1 MEEPVGCSAERGWA
15 RSAWSAEDVQSVYSY
30 LSPGPSQWY
39 HVVASCTSAWFNDK
53 LCPHILQ
60 QKEYGALSGRCKFTS
75 YTYTIS
81 VHTRHFQEFVAISVQ
96 LWQIKYDENMTATEP
111 VFTAVAIFLFR
122 DKRPNPQ
129 HWEKCINICRDRPNF
144 VFVTEN
150 EDFDWFRPVSFSDEN
165 AFHCF
170 RIFLFSAENVHLD
183 SQQSIWQ
190 RALKRIK

>member
-1 MEEPVGCSAERGWA
+1 MEEPVGCSTERGWA

-81 VHTRHFQEFVAISVQ
+81 VHTRHFQEFVTISVQ

-129 HWEKCINICRDRPNF
+129 HWEKCINISVETDRI
-144 VFVTEN
+144 
-150 EDFDWFRPVSFSDEN
+150 SFSSPKMRILTG
-165 AFHCF
+165 FGQF
-170 RIFLFSAENVHLD
+170 RFRMKTHFIVFEFFRFQPKMCISTVS
-183 SQQSIWQ
+183 SQSGSEH
-190 RALKRIK
+190 